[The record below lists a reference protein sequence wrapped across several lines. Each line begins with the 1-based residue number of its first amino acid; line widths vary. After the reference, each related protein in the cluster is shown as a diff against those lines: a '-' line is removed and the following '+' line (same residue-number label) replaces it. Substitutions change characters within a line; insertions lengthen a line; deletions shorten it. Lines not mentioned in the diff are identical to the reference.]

1 MQLKKVTYALIA
13 AGVGAGVA
21 TGYSHFD
28 ARALSSAQAATS
40 PAGVIAPA
48 VAATAAANLPD
59 FSALVERAGPSV
71 VNISVVSSGK
81 KGRQA
86 MPDGDDEDDDDEG
99 GIPPGGI
106 PPEFFKRFGIP
117 NAPGG
122 RMQPQP
128 QMRGLGS
135 GFIVS
140 PDGYIVTNAHV
151 VDGASEV
158 TVKLTD
164 RREFTAKVIGTDK
177 RTDIALIKIDAT
189 NLQALDLNAN
199 PAIKRGEWVIAIGSP
214 FGFESSVSAGVIS
227 GVHRALPNGQMVPF
241 IQTDVAV
248 NPGNSGGPLLNAAG
262 QVVGVNSQ
270 IYSRSG
276 GYMGLSFAIPADIAA
291 KVADQLKSTG
301 KVAHGRLGVGIQGID
316 QTLAQ
321 SFGLKDSGGALIGSV
336 EKNSPA
342 EKAGFKQG
350 DVIRSIDGVAVIDS
364 TDVTS
369 RIGNAK
375 PGTKLS
381 VGVWRDGKAETLS
394 ATVGAFDDGKVA
406 KAEVD
411 SVEPKGKLGVAVR
424 PLSPEEQKSSGKA
437 GLVVEK
443 SGGAA
448 AKAGVQP
455 GDLIVGVGSSKVTT
469 LDELRTQV
477 DKAGKTAAL
486 LIEREGRQIYVPVKI
501 S

>member
-1 MQLKKVTYALIA
+1 MQQSQMRKKVTHVLIA
-13 AGVGAGVA
+13 AAIGAGIA

-28 ARALSSAQAATS
+28 TRAFSSAQAATA
-40 PAGVIAPA
+40 PLGVAAPA
-48 VAATAAANLPD
+48 VATSAAANLPD
-59 FSALVERAGPSV
+59 FTALVERAGPSV

-81 KGRQA
+81 RGMQSA
-86 MPDGDDEDDDDEG
+86 PDADDDDEDDG
-99 GIPPGGI
+99 GIPPDLL
-106 PPEFFKRFGIP
+106 KRFGIP
-117 NAPGG
+117 NGPGG
-122 RMQPQP
+122 HMQPQP

-140 PDGYIVTNAHV
+140 PDGYIITNAHV

-164 RREFTAKVIGTDK
+164 RREFTAKVIGSDK
-177 RTDIALIKIDAT
+177 RTDIALIKIDAKGLT
-189 NLQALDLNAN
+189 ALDINAN
-199 PAIKRGEWVIAIGSP
+199 PAIRKGEWVIAIGSP

-291 KVADQLKSTG
+291 RVADQLKTTG

-316 QTLAQ
+316 QSLAQ
-321 SFGLKDSGGALIGSV
+321 SFGLKDSSGALVGTV
-336 EKNSPA
+336 EKDSPA
-342 EKAGFKQG
+342 DKAGFKPG
-350 DVIRSIDGVAVIDS
+350 DVIRSIDGVAMIDS

-369 RIGNAK
+369 RIGNAA
-375 PGTKLS
+375 PGTKLAIE
-381 VGVWRDGKAETLS
+381 VWRDGKPTTLA
-394 ATVGAFDDGKVA
+394 ATVGTLDDGKIA
-406 KAEVD
+406 KADVD
-411 SVEPKGKLGVAVR
+411 AGEPKGKLGVAVR
-424 PLSPEEQKSSGKA
+424 PLSPDEQKQVGKA

-448 AKAGVQP
+448 AKAGVQA
-455 GDLIVGVGSSKVTT
+455 GDLIVGVGSAKVSTV
-469 LDELRTQV
+469 DELRTQV

-486 LIEREGRQIYVPVKI
+486 LIERNGRQIYVPVRI

>member
-1 MQLKKVTYALIA
+1 MQVSKMSRKVTYALIA
-13 AGVGAGVA
+13 AGIGAGIA

-28 ARALSSAQAATS
+28 TRALASAQAATAPS
-40 PAGVIAPA
+40 SLLAPA
-48 VAATAAANLPD
+48 VAGTAAANLPD
-59 FSALVERAGPSV
+59 FTALVDRAGPSV
-71 VNISVVSSGK
+71 VNISVVADAKTGMQ
-81 KGRQA
+81 GG
-86 MPDGDDEDDDDEG
+86 PDEEDDDQG
-99 GIPPGGI
+99 MPPD
-106 PPEFFKRFGIP
+106 FFRRFGIP
-117 NAPGG
+117 NGPGG
-122 RMQPQP
+122 RPQ
-128 QMRGLGS
+128 QQTRGLGS

-164 RREFTAKVIGTDK
+164 RREFTAKVVGSDK

-189 NLQALDLNAN
+189 SLPALDINAK
-199 PAIKRGEWVIAIGSP
+199 PSIRKGEWVIAIGSP

-301 KVAHGRLGVGIQGID
+301 KVAHGRLGVGIQGMD

-321 SFGLKDSGGALIGSV
+321 SFGLKDSSGALVGNV
-336 EKNSPA
+336 EKGSPA
-342 EKAGFKQG
+342 EKAGFKPG
-350 DVIRSIDGVAVIDS
+350 DVIRSIDGVAMVDS
-364 TDVTS
+364 TDITS
-369 RIGNAK
+369 RIGNAA
-375 PGTKLS
+375 PGSKLAID
-381 VGVWRDGKAETLS
+381 VWRDGKTVALT
-394 ATVGAFDDGKVA
+394 ATVGTLDDGKVA
-406 KAEVD
+406 RADVD
-411 SVEPKGKLGVAVR
+411 SGEPKGKLGVAVR
-424 PLSPEEQKSSGKA
+424 PLSPEEQKASGKA

-455 GDLIVGVGSSKVTT
+455 GDLIVGVGSAKVTT
-469 LDELRTQV
+469 VDELRAQV

-486 LIEREGRQIYVPVKI
+486 LIEREGRQIYVPVKV

>member
-1 MQLKKVTYALIA
+1 MKHKVTYALVA
-13 AGVGAGVA
+13 AAVGAGLA
-21 TGYSHFD
+21 TGYSHID
-28 ARALSSAQAATS
+28 TRAFSTAHAATA
-40 PAGVIAPA
+40 PAGVLAPA
-48 VAATAAANLPD
+48 VAGTAANLPD
-59 FSALVERAGPSV
+59 FTTLVDRAGPSV
-71 VNISVVSSGK
+71 VNISVVASAK
-81 KGRQA
+81 KGMQS
-86 MPDGDDEDDDDEG
+86 MPDSDPEDDDEG
-99 GIPPGGI
+99 GVPPDI
-106 PPEFFKRFGIP
+106 FKRFGIP
-117 NAPGG
+117 GGPGG

-164 RREFTAKVIGTDK
+164 RREFTAKVIGSDK

-189 NLQALDLNAN
+189 NLPALDINAN
-199 PAIKRGEWVIAIGSP
+199 PAIRKGEWVIAIGSP

-262 QVVGVNSQ
+262 QVIGVNSQ

-291 KVADQLKSTG
+291 KVANQLKSNG
-301 KVAHGRLGVGIQGID
+301 KVEHGRLGVGIQGID

-342 EKAGFKQG
+342 DKAGFKPG
-350 DVIRSIDGVAVIDS
+350 DVIRSIDGVAMIDS

-369 RIGNAK
+369 RIGNAA

-381 VGVWRDGKAETLS
+381 IGVWRDGKAETLT
-394 ATVGAFDDGKVA
+394 ATVGALDDGKVA
-406 KAEVD
+406 KAD
-411 SVEPKGKLGVAVR
+411 ADAGEPKGKLGVAVR
-424 PLSPEEQKSSGKA
+424 PLSPEEQKASGKA

-448 AKAGVQP
+448 AKAGVQA
-455 GDLIVGVGSSKVTT
+455 GDLIVGVGSTKVTT
-469 LDELRTQV
+469 VEELRRQV

-486 LIEREGRQIYVPVKI
+486 LIEREGRQIYVPVKV